1 MMECETFFVYEL
13 DDSGERK
20 QLNITQQE
28 LESTLYPEQVLVIVR
43 EDLRRIFIWKG
54 PKSPVRKRFI
64 SSRVAQDLQ
73 QELRLDSRYH
83 RCKIVSVDAGD
94 EPVEFL
100 DAFQLESMEVTERLE
115 DLIYIRNIDRE
126 QMEKS
131 TTPTITKNEP
141 IENYSS
147 PTSSRPSTDLVK
159 SSLPPTGY
167 KSKSLARYSN
177 SPKTLSAAGLSIEK
191 QEEIRNTILKSKI
204 PENCKRV
211 NLILGHTLF
220 AAVSKIAN
228 VFGEDIEEIEWEPM
242 KKVPK
247 KMIELSNHILRVYFD
262 EKEGIVE
269 AIEVLEKKGK
279 EITRS
284 SKTPPKKSAPKK
296 KPTATRTAPK
306 KKPTTARAT
315 PKKKPAITAKSSSMK
330 GRKSL
335 PKIPNKDDE

>member
-1 MMECETFFVYEL
+1 MMEYETFFVYEL

-20 QLNITQQE
+20 QLNITEEE
-28 LESTLYPEQVLVIVR
+28 LESKLYPEQVLVIVR

-94 EPVEFL
+94 EPIEFL

-115 DLIYIRNIDRE
+115 DLKYIRNIDRE

-131 TTPTITKNEP
+131 KIPTITKNEP
-141 IENYSS
+141 IKNY
-147 PTSSRPSTDLVK
+147 TSLILSDSNTDLVK
-159 SSLPPTGY
+159 SSLSSNGY
-167 KSKSLARYSN
+167 KSKSFAQNSN
-177 SPKTLSAAGLSIEK
+177 SPTTLTTAGLSKKK
-191 QEEIRNTILKSKI
+191 QEEIKNTILKSKI
-204 PENCKRV
+204 PENYKRV
-211 NLILGHTLF
+211 NLILGYTLF
-220 AAVSKIAN
+220 AAVSKTAN

-247 KMIELSNHILRVYFD
+247 KMIELSNHILRLYFD
-262 EKEGIVE
+262 EKEGIVQ
-269 AIEVLEKKGK
+269 ALEVLEKTVKN
-279 EITRS
+279 ITRTTIS
-284 SKTPPKKSAPKK
+284 PPEKSAPIKK
-296 KPTATRTAPK
+296 TAATRTAPK
-306 KKPTTARAT
+306 KKPAMT
-315 PKKKPAITAKSSSMK
+315 PKSSSMK
-330 GRKSL
+330 GRKPL